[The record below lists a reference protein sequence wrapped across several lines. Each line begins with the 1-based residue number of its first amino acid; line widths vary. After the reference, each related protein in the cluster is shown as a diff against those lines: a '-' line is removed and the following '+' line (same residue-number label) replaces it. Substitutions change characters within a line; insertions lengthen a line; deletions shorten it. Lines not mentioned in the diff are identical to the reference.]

1 MKITFRIF
9 LCLFLLLP
17 QFIFA
22 QKPYYPPADN
32 WERRAP
38 EQAGLDPAKLKEAID
53 FAIASESKTPKN
65 LELAHYQTFG
75 REPFGEAVAPFKER
89 GGAAGIILRGGYIIA
104 DWGDPRRVDMTFS
117 VTKSFLSATVGMAL
131 DRKLIRDLK
140 DPVLGYWAPT
150 LLYDPNAKFDDVGKF
165 GRSRLIEL
173 FETEH
178 NRKITWDDLLRQ
190 TSDWEGTL
198 WGKPD
203 WADRPD
209 RDATTW
215 LSRKRSEPGAVYEYN
230 DVRVNVLALAALNVW
245 RRPLPQVLKE
255 NLMDEIGASNT
266 WRWLGYE
273 NSWVVMDGYAVQ
285 SVSGGGHW
293 GGGMFIS
300 TLDMARF
307 GLLTAR
313 GGKWRDRAILSPE
326 FVRQAKTPTTAQ
338 PTYGFMNWFL
348 NTDKKLYPNAPASAI
363 IHTGNGTNIIYI
375 DPENDLVIVV
385 RWIENN
391 KIDEFLG
398 KVYASLKK

>member
-1 MKITFRIF
+1 MKNITKIL
-9 LCLFLLLP
+9 LCLLLLT
-17 QFIFA
+17 QFASA
-22 QKPYYPPADN
+22 QKPYFPPAN
-32 WERRAP
+32 EWERRTP
-38 EQAGLDPAKLKEAID
+38 EQAKFDPEKLQEAVG
-53 FAIASESKTPKN
+53 FAINNESKSPRN

-75 REPFGEAVAPFKER
+75 REPFGEAIGPFQER
-89 GGAAGIILRGGYIIA
+89 GGASGVIIRGGYIA
-104 DWGDPRRVDMTFS
+104 SEWGDPRRVDMTFS
-117 VTKSFLSATVGMAL
+117 VTKSFLSATVGMAF

-140 DPVLGYWAPT
+140 DPVRDYYAPT
-150 LLYDPNAKFDDVGKF
+150 PAYDPNRRSDNAADFGK
-165 GRSRLIEL
+165 SRFIDL
-173 FETEH
+173 FATEH

-209 RDATTW
+209 KDPNAW
-215 LSRKRSEPGAVYEYN
+215 LDRKRNGPGTAYEYN
-230 DVRVNVLALAALNVW
+230 DVRVNALALAALNVW

-266 WRWLGYE
+266 WRWMGYE
-273 NSWVVMDGYAVQ
+273 NSWVVMDGQIVQ

-313 GGKWRDRAILSPE
+313 GGKWRDKQILSAE
-326 FVRQAKTPTTAQ
+326 FVRQAKTPTAAQ

-348 NTDKKLYPNAPASAI
+348 NTDKKLYPSAPASAFV
-363 IHTGNGTNIIYI
+363 HVGNGTNIIYI
-375 DPENDLVIVV
+375 DPDNDLVIVV

-391 KIDEFLG
+391 KIDEFIKL
-398 KVYASLKK
+398 VNASLK